1 MTDAA
6 NPQLLP
12 QGDPGLLA
20 TDTAREL
27 LASTIPARLAYVTPD
42 GLPRIVPTWFVWN
55 GTSVVM
61 ATWVAGPHIKY
72 RARRID
78 DIAARP
84 DVTISI
90 DTDANPPVALQIRGR
105 ATVEVVDEI
114 VDEYRVAAQKYLG
127 HDAATEMFAALE
139 GAPATMARI
148 SVEPSWVGLL
158 DFESRLPGPLGG
170 VVGSA

>member
-1 MTDAA
+1 MTTSS
-6 NPQLLP
+6 NPLQLR

-20 TDTAREL
+20 ADTAQEL
-27 LASTIPARLAYVTPD
+27 LASAIPARLAYVTPD

-61 ATWVAGPHIKY
+61 ATWVAGPHITY

-90 DTDANPPVALQIRGR
+90 DTDTNPPVALQIRGR
-105 ATVEVVDEI
+105 ARVEIVDEI
-114 VDEYRVAAQKYLG
+114 VDEYRTAAEKYLG
-127 HDAATEMFAALE
+127 ADAAAEMFAALE

-158 DFESRLPGPLGG
+158 DFETRLPGPLGG
-170 VVGSA
+170 VVASA